1 MPKKMGLGEEVLAT
15 KAIPRK
21 VSGILSALS
30 SIRNAMFLS
39 SRGAVRRGSDPGVVP
54 YSFPE
59 GEQEALFFGCKERFL
74 PANIIAFR
82 ILLFYSASLCICR

>member
-1 MPKKMGLGEEVLAT
+1 MPKKMGLGEEVKPSR
-15 KAIPRK
+15 KA
-21 VSGILSALS
+21 SEILSVLS
-30 SIRNAMFLS
+30 SIRSAMFLS
-39 SRGAVRRGSDPGVVP
+39 GRGAVWMGAGTGIVP

-82 ILLFYSASLCICR
+82 IPLFYSASLCICR